1 MVTAKRRFDARRC
14 LPTLGNCE
22 LAAQKT
28 VGWTGE
34 AINLLVPCF
43 DLNRT
48 VLPSGLSSTGDWIF
62 GPIS

>member
-28 VGWTGE
+28 DGRPCE
-34 AINLLVPCF
+34 AIDVPSF
-43 DLNRT
+43 DLDRT
-48 VLPSGLSSTGDWIF
+48 VLPSGLSSTGD
-62 GPIS
+62 